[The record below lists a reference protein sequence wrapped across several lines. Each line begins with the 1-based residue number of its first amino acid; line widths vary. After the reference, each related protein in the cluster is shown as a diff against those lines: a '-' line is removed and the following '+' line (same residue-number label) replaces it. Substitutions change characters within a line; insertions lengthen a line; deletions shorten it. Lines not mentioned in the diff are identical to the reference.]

1 MTLGEISL
9 DSSIIQSGEKRTNKI
24 NNSAIGEDPVAR
36 IGDNYMTDKDFN
48 FMRDYVRVGIYA
60 AVLLDEIRAFW
71 DEHGAVISPETGEDY
86 LMPLYE
92 DLYEFV
98 GDAMETKKQQ
108 KERKKRSDRMKKA
121 FNAS

>member
-1 MTLGEISL
+1 M
-9 DSSIIQSGEKRTNKI
+9 
-24 NNSAIGEDPVAR
+24 AR

-98 GDAMETKKQQ
+98 GNTMETKKQQ

>member
-1 MTLGEISL
+1 
-9 DSSIIQSGEKRTNKI
+9 
-24 NNSAIGEDPVAR
+24 
-36 IGDNYMTDKDFN
+36 MTDKDFN

-71 DEHGAVISPETGEDY
+71 DEHGAVISSETGEDY

-98 GDAMETKKQQ
+98 GDAIDTKKQQ
-108 KERKKRSDRMKKA
+108 KERKRRTDRMKKA

>member
-1 MTLGEISL
+1 
-9 DSSIIQSGEKRTNKI
+9 
-24 NNSAIGEDPVAR
+24 
-36 IGDNYMTDKDFN
+36 MTDKDFN

-98 GDAMETKKQQ
+98 GDAMETKQQ
-108 KERKKRSDRMKKA
+108 KERKKRSNRLKKA

>member
-1 MTLGEISL
+1 
-9 DSSIIQSGEKRTNKI
+9 
-24 NNSAIGEDPVAR
+24 
-36 IGDNYMTDKDFN
+36 MTDKDFN

-71 DEHGAVISPETGEDY
+71 DEHGAVISSETGEDY

-92 DLYEFV
+92 DLYAFV
-98 GDAMETKKQQ
+98 GDAMETKQQ
-108 KERKKRSDRMKKA
+108 KERKKRSDRLKKA

>member
-1 MTLGEISL
+1 
-9 DSSIIQSGEKRTNKI
+9 
-24 NNSAIGEDPVAR
+24 
-36 IGDNYMTDKDFN
+36 MTDKDFN

-60 AVLLDEIRAFW
+60 AVLLNEIRAFW
-71 DEHGAVISPETGEDY
+71 DEHGAVISSETGEDY

-108 KERKKRSDRMKKA
+108 KRSDRLKKA
-121 FNAS
+121 FNAL

>member
-1 MTLGEISL
+1 
-9 DSSIIQSGEKRTNKI
+9 
-24 NNSAIGEDPVAR
+24 
-36 IGDNYMTDKDFN
+36 MTDKDFN
-48 FMRDYVRVGIYA
+48 FMKDYVRVGIYA

-71 DEHGAVISPETGEDY
+71 DEHGAVISPEMGEDY

-92 DLYEFV
+92 DLYAFV

-108 KERKKRSDRMKKA
+108 RSDRMKKA

>member
-1 MTLGEISL
+1 
-9 DSSIIQSGEKRTNKI
+9 
-24 NNSAIGEDPVAR
+24 
-36 IGDNYMTDKDFN
+36 MTDNDFEIL
-48 FMRDYVRVGIYA
+48 RDYVRVGIYA

-71 DEHGAVISPETGEDY
+71 DEHGAVTVEGGEDY

-92 DLYEFV
+92 DLYAFV

-108 KERKKRSDRMKKA
+108 EERKKRSDRMKEA

>member
-1 MTLGEISL
+1 
-9 DSSIIQSGEKRTNKI
+9 
-24 NNSAIGEDPVAR
+24 
-36 IGDNYMTDKDFN
+36 MTDKDFN

-71 DEHGAVISPETGEDY
+71 DEHGAVISSETGEDY

-108 KERKKRSDRMKKA
+108 KRSDRMKKV

>member
-1 MTLGEISL
+1 
-9 DSSIIQSGEKRTNKI
+9 
-24 NNSAIGEDPVAR
+24 
-36 IGDNYMTDKDFN
+36 MTDKDFN

-60 AVLLDEIRAFW
+60 AVLLDEIIAFW
-71 DEHGAVISPETGEDY
+71 DEHGAVISSETGEDY

-98 GDAMETKKQQ
+98 GDAMDTKKQQ
-108 KERKKRSDRMKKA
+108 KERKRRTDRMKKA

>member
-1 MTLGEISL
+1 
-9 DSSIIQSGEKRTNKI
+9 
-24 NNSAIGEDPVAR
+24 
-36 IGDNYMTDKDFN
+36 MTDKDFN

-71 DEHGAVISPETGEDY
+71 DEHGAVISSETGEDY

-108 KERKKRSDRMKKA
+108 KRSDRMKKA

>member
-1 MTLGEISL
+1 
-9 DSSIIQSGEKRTNKI
+9 
-24 NNSAIGEDPVAR
+24 
-36 IGDNYMTDKDFN
+36 MTDKDFN

-71 DEHGAVISPETGEDY
+71 DEHGAVISSETGEDY

-92 DLYEFV
+92 DLYEVV
-98 GDAMETKKQQ
+98 GDAMDTKKQQ
-108 KERKKRSDRMKKA
+108 KERKRRTDRMKKA

>member
-1 MTLGEISL
+1 
-9 DSSIIQSGEKRTNKI
+9 
-24 NNSAIGEDPVAR
+24 
-36 IGDNYMTDKDFN
+36 MTDKDFN

-60 AVLLDEIRAFW
+60 AVLLDEIRAFL
-71 DEHGAVISPETGEDY
+71 DEHGAVISSETGEDY

-98 GDAMETKKQQ
+98 GDAMDTKKQQ
-108 KERKKRSDRMKKA
+108 KERKRRTDRMKKA

>member
-1 MTLGEISL
+1 
-9 DSSIIQSGEKRTNKI
+9 
-24 NNSAIGEDPVAR
+24 
-36 IGDNYMTDKDFN
+36 MTDKDFN

-71 DEHGAVISPETGEDY
+71 DEHGAVISSETGEDY

-98 GDAMETKKQQ
+98 GDAMETKKQ
-108 KERKKRSDRMKKA
+108 KERKRRTDRMKKA
-121 FNAS
+121 FNA

>member
-1 MTLGEISL
+1 
-9 DSSIIQSGEKRTNKI
+9 
-24 NNSAIGEDPVAR
+24 
-36 IGDNYMTDKDFN
+36 MTDKDFN

-71 DEHGAVISPETGEDY
+71 DEHGAVISSETGEDY

-98 GDAMETKKQQ
+98 GDAMDTKKQQ
-108 KERKKRSDRMKKA
+108 KERKRRTDRMKKA

>member
-1 MTLGEISL
+1 
-9 DSSIIQSGEKRTNKI
+9 
-24 NNSAIGEDPVAR
+24 
-36 IGDNYMTDKDFN
+36 MTDKDFN

-71 DEHGAVISPETGEDY
+71 DEHGAVISSETGEDY

-98 GDAMETKKQQ
+98 GDAMETKQK

>member
-1 MTLGEISL
+1 
-9 DSSIIQSGEKRTNKI
+9 
-24 NNSAIGEDPVAR
+24 
-36 IGDNYMTDKDFN
+36 MTDKDFN

-98 GDAMETKKQQ
+98 GDAMETKQQ

-121 FNAS
+121 FNA

>member
-1 MTLGEISL
+1 
-9 DSSIIQSGEKRTNKI
+9 
-24 NNSAIGEDPVAR
+24 
-36 IGDNYMTDKDFN
+36 MTDKDFN

-71 DEHGAVISPETGEDY
+71 DEHGSMISPETGEDY

-108 KERKKRSDRMKKA
+108 KERKKRSDRMKKD

>member
-1 MTLGEISL
+1 
-9 DSSIIQSGEKRTNKI
+9 
-24 NNSAIGEDPVAR
+24 
-36 IGDNYMTDKDFN
+36 MTDKDFN

-71 DEHGAVISPETGEDY
+71 DEHGAVISSETGEDY

-98 GDAMETKKQQ
+98 GDAIDTKKQQ
-108 KERKKRSDRMKKA
+108 KERKRRTDRMKKA
-121 FNAS
+121 FNAT

>member
-1 MTLGEISL
+1 
-9 DSSIIQSGEKRTNKI
+9 
-24 NNSAIGEDPVAR
+24 
-36 IGDNYMTDKDFN
+36 MTDNDFEIL
-48 FMRDYVRVGIYA
+48 RDYVRVGIYA

-92 DLYEFV
+92 DLYAFV

-108 KERKKRSDRMKKA
+108 KERKKRSGMKKA
-121 FNAS
+121 FNAL

>member
-1 MTLGEISL
+1 
-9 DSSIIQSGEKRTNKI
+9 
-24 NNSAIGEDPVAR
+24 
-36 IGDNYMTDKDFN
+36 MTDKDFN

-71 DEHGAVISPETGEDY
+71 DEHGVVISSETGEDY

-98 GDAMETKKQQ
+98 GDAMETKKQ
-108 KERKKRSDRMKKA
+108 KERKRRTDRMKKA
-121 FNAS
+121 FNA

>member
-1 MTLGEISL
+1 
-9 DSSIIQSGEKRTNKI
+9 
-24 NNSAIGEDPVAR
+24 
-36 IGDNYMTDKDFN
+36 MTDKDFN

-71 DEHGAVISPETGEDY
+71 DEHGAVISSETGEDY

-108 KERKKRSDRMKKA
+108 KRSDRLKKA
-121 FNAS
+121 FNAL

>member
-1 MTLGEISL
+1 
-9 DSSIIQSGEKRTNKI
+9 
-24 NNSAIGEDPVAR
+24 
-36 IGDNYMTDKDFN
+36 MTDKDFN

-86 LMPLYE
+86 LRPLYE
-92 DLYEFV
+92 DLYAFV

-108 KERKKRSDRMKKA
+108 KERKKRSTRLKKA
-121 FNAS
+121 FSAS